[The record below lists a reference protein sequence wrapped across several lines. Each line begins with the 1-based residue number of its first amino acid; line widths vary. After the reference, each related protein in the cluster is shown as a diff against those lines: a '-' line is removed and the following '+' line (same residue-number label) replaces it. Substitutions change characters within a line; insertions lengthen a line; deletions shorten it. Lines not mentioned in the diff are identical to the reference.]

1 MEYSK
6 SKVVGLRSHPE
17 YNERWLQDRIADDPS
32 LLGLG
37 DLIVKDVER
46 IQPRAGRLD
55 LLLADVESAT
65 RYEVEIQ
72 LGPTDESHIIR
83 TLEYWDVE
91 RRRYPQYD
99 HIAVIVAEDITSRF
113 LNVVGLFNGFI
124 PLIAIQLRALQIGST
139 LTLNATK
146 VLDVVNLGTDEEED
160 EAAEPVDRGYWE
172 GKASSETLAITDR
185 FLDMIRDVTGDWTID
200 LKYNKYYIGL
210 ARHGVTDLFMLFRPR
225 RRREHVLTE
234 FKIPRSEELTSR
246 LEDEG
251 LDLADYDTR
260 SGNYRAK
267 ISAEDL
273 SASEGILRELV
284 ARASGTPLASAPQEM
299 DED

>member
-1 MEYSK
+1 VVAAPGEFGGVSMEYSK

-160 EAAEPVDRGYWE
+160 ELQSPSIAA
-172 GKASSETLAITDR
+172 
-185 FLDMIRDVTGDWTID
+185 TGRARPPPKRWRSQTVSWT
-200 LKYNKYYIGL
+200 
-210 ARHGVTDLFMLFRPR
+210 
-225 RRREHVLTE
+225 
-234 FKIPRSEELTSR
+234 
-246 LEDEG
+246 
-251 LDLADYDTR
+251 
-260 SGNYRAK
+260 
-267 ISAEDL
+267 
-273 SASEGILRELV
+273 
-284 ARASGTPLASAPQEM
+284 
-299 DED
+299 